1 MKALAQTNS
10 ILSLKFPLTGR
21 RTPKYS
27 LVKAKHAVPS
37 SAEFM
42 RVNNATVR
50 EGQSHRVWPP
60 EVLRKFQTAEII
72 TEPQTP
78 HYVVR
83 DRSITR
89 LSSHR

>member
-10 ILSLKFPLTGR
+10 FLSLQFPLITR
-21 RTPKYS
+21 RAPKYS

-37 SAEFM
+37 TAEFM

-50 EGQSHRVWPP
+50 EGQAHRVWPP
-60 EVLRKFQTAEII
+60 EVLRKFQMAEII

-78 HYVVR
+78 HYVTR

-89 LSSHR
+89 IAN

>member
-1 MKALAQTNS
+1 MKVLAQTNS
-10 ILSLKFPLTGR
+10 ILSLQFPLARR
-21 RTPKYS
+21 RTLKYS
-27 LVKAKHAVPS
+27 LVRPKTSVPS
-37 SAEFM
+37 TLDFM

-50 EGQSHRVWPP
+50 EGRTHRVWPP

-83 DRSITR
+83 DRSITPVSR
-89 LSSHR
+89 

>member
-1 MKALAQTNS
+1 MKAFAQTNS
-10 ILSLKFPLTGR
+10 ILSIQFPLTRR
-21 RTPKYS
+21 RTLKYS
-27 LVKAKHAVPS
+27 LVRPKTSVPS
-37 SAEFM
+37 TDEFM

-50 EGQSHRVWPP
+50 EGRSHRVWPP

-78 HYVVR
+78 HYELR

-89 LSSHR
+89 V

>member
-10 ILSLKFPLTGR
+10 ILSLQFPLFGR

-27 LVKAKHAVPS
+27 LVKPKHAVPS
-37 SAEFM
+37 TAEFM

-50 EGQSHRVWPP
+50 EGQAHRVWPP
-60 EVLRKFQTAEII
+60 DVLRKFQTAEII
-72 TEPQTP
+72 TELQTP

-83 DRSITR
+83 DRSITKIAD
-89 LSSHR
+89 